1 MGERR
6 IYNACSREIQKVV
19 DKLISERVEKG
30 LTKIYPER
38 GHYSK
43 YDFTHQ
49 YIYVNYSC
57 TIIVIKT
64 REFFD
69 VEPEEFKQLMTLDTD
84 EAESYLGYRKHVRSY
99 DEYVSEESD
108 TAFLDMI
115 VDENALR
122 PARETIKG
130 DAIERIHDMIDF
142 LTPIQKK
149 VVKEIYFHWK
159 TEKEVAGE
167 LGMSQANIHHHKVR
181 ALQEL
186 KRLFV
191 KIGIEPEDFEL

>member
-1 MGERR
+1 MGNKR
-6 IYNACSREIQKVV
+6 IYNVCGREVQRAV
-19 DKLISERVEKG
+19 DRLIAQRIEKG

-69 VEPEEFKQLMTLDTD
+69 VEPEEFKKLMTNDTD

-99 DEYVSEESD
+99 DEYISEGSD

-115 VDENALR
+115 VDENALK
-122 PARETIKG
+122 PASETLRRDI
-130 DAIERIHDMIDF
+130 IEQIHDIIDF
-142 LTPIQKK
+142 LTPVQKK
-149 VVKEIYFHWK
+149 VITEIYLHWK
-159 TEKEVAGE
+159 TEKEVSEE
-167 LGMSQANIHHHKVR
+167 LGMTQANIHHHKIR

-186 KRLFV
+186 KRLLV
-191 KIGIEPEDFEL
+191 KNGIEPEDFEL

>member
-6 IYNACSREIQKVV
+6 IYNACSREVQKVV

-99 DEYVSEESD
+99 DECISEDSD
-108 TAFLDMI
+108 TEFLDMI
-115 VDENALR
+115 ADEKTLT
-122 PARETIKG
+122 PAGENLKRDIV
-130 DAIERIHDMIDF
+130 ERIHDMLNC

-149 VVKEIYFHWK
+149 VITEIYFHWK
-159 TEKEVAGE
+159 TEKEVAGG
-167 LGMSQANIHHHKVR
+167 LGMTQANVHHHKIR
-181 ALQEL
+181 ALHEL
-186 KRLFV
+186 KSLFV
-191 KIGIEPEDFEL
+191 KNGIEPDDLEL